1 MLQPL
6 ITAALAPVL
15 LVQGRRVRRT
25 ALELPEAAG
34 PREGLSGSG
43 EPFRL
48 LVLGDSAGAGVGV
61 VHQNQAITGRLVQ
74 ALSAQHTVQW
84 RLVARTGHRLSH
96 VIRAAQ
102 ALTSQATDLVV
113 VSVGINDVLQGTSA
127 ARWAQG
133 LQQLAEV
140 LQERL
145 VPGQVAFS
153 TIPRIQDFPLL
164 PQPLAWYLGRRAQQL
179 NRITHQILSSPLH
192 GPSTL
197 GSPVSPG
204 PLARWKAVD
213 LDLPLTADF
222 LAHDGFHPNE
232 AACGLWCQQVMAAIH
247 TGSRPGI
254 ASDRR
259 S

>member
-34 PREGLSGSG
+34 PREGVSGSG

-84 RLVARTGHRLSH
+84 RLVAHTGHRLSH

-102 ALTSQATDLVV
+102 ALTPQATDLVV

-164 PQPLAWYLGRRAQQL
+164 PQPLAWYLGRR
-179 NRITHQILSSPLH
+179 RSSSTASPIRSCPAPYT
-192 GPSTL
+192 GP
-197 GSPVSPG
+197 
-204 PLARWKAVD
+204 ARSAHPSHPAR
-213 LDLPLTADF
+213 LPA
-222 LAHDGFHPNE
+222 G
-232 AACGLWCQQVMAAIH
+232 
-247 TGSRPGI
+247 
-254 ASDRR
+254 RR
-259 S
+259 STSICP